1 MLITLSAYAKMHGK
15 NPESARK
22 KAARGGFK
30 TAQKTGHT
38 WLIDSEEPYDDLRQK
53 EHAASEEG
61 QLSFAFPQKADGSF
75 RAALFDELEPI
86 YPDTNVSGG
95 VSAYTVAGCNGT
107 YAGVQIAVSGLTPGI
122 PLTFMWRGR
131 TALTNCLK

>member
-86 YPDTNVSGG
+86 YPCLL
-95 VSAYTVAGCNGT
+95 YTSRCV
-107 YAGVQIAVSGLTPGI
+107 
-122 PLTFMWRGR
+122 
-131 TALTNCLK
+131 